1 MEGVI
6 KFDLR
11 FTPAP
16 PLPHENVRELNAWR
30 TLLRRLGLVGKDPNR
45 YGGFGFGNLSRR
57 LEPFEAPP
65 GERRFVITGTQ
76 TGGVDELGPEGYALV
91 LQCTPRD
98 NRVIAQGPIRPSAE
112 ALTHATLYDLDPD
125 LRWVMHVHSPE
136 IWRKAA
142 ALDLPRTSEGA
153 AYGSSELAFEIH
165 DLLSDPTVFD
175 RRILSV
181 TGHEDGI
188 FTFGRS
194 AEEAGTV
201 ILHHLARAM
210 ICD

>member
-16 PLPHENVRELNAWR
+16 PLPHESVRELNAWR

-57 LEPFEAPP
+57 VEPFDTPP

-76 TGGVDELGPEGYALV
+76 TGGVDEMGPEGYALV

-112 ALTHATLYDLDPD
+112 ALTHATL
-125 LRWVMHVHSPE
+125 
-136 IWRKAA
+136 
-142 ALDLPRTSEGA
+142 
-153 AYGSSELAFEIH
+153 
-165 DLLSDPTVFD
+165 
-175 RRILSV
+175 
-181 TGHEDGI
+181 
-188 FTFGRS
+188 
-194 AEEAGTV
+194 
-201 ILHHLARAM
+201 
-210 ICD
+210 